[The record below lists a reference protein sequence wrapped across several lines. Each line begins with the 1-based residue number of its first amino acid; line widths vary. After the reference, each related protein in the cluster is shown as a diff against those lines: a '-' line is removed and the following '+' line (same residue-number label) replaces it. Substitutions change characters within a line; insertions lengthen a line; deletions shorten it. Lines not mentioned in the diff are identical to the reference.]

1 MLMLDYLQEC
11 SLSPHHNLY
20 SVELTTHSSSI
31 IPSWFHS
38 HSGPAWILWLTWT
51 IIPLKPPSTSSPFSP
66 LWNLFSKTSTR
77 LALHHLQVLEPK
89 HLNVTGE
96 NETILNTCSLFSVG
110 TLLCPATLLLSS
122 RCLFPKWPFYIFT
135 SSLFSS
141 PFSLLIPFHWE
152 NKIWQIGN
160 SSSSQYQ
167 NLEAFMYLLHLL
179 SRYSLL

>member
-20 SVELTTHSSSI
+20 SAELTTYSSSI

-38 HSGPAWILWLTWT
+38 HSGPAWILRLTWT

-77 LALHHLQVLEPK
+77 LALHHLHVLEPK

-96 NETILNTCSLFSVG
+96 NETIFFLIYIYLFIWLHRVLFIYLFIFNIYFWLCWVFVSV
-110 TLLCPATLLLSS
+110 
-122 RCLFPKWPFYIFT
+122 
-135 SSLFSS
+135 
-141 PFSLLIPFHWE
+141 
-152 NKIWQIGN
+152 
-160 SSSSQYQ
+160 
-167 NLEAFMYLLHLL
+167 
-179 SRYSLL
+179 